1 MKLLHTITSLAICS
15 LSFAF
20 GEEQPELAEVEVVPV
35 PQDEIICEF
44 PGRVFKPETEAIP
57 KGYADEKAIAIKLES
72 LVRNKGAYEVK
83 FRIINPTTKP
93 MTFTG
98 YSEKSPL
105 TDTQYWKDGKW
116 VDPKPVGICGTGLR
130 QCTIPPGQSAVFQAY
145 LQGDKLPAR
154 VGLTYAHGGREQGHL
169 VWSEKIER

>member
-1 MKLLHTITSLAICS
+1 MSAMKLLHTITSLAICS

-72 LVRNKGAYEVK
+72 LVRNKGAC
-83 FRIINPTTKP
+83 RPSPT
-93 MTFTG
+93 
-98 YSEKSPL
+98 
-105 TDTQYWKDGKW
+105 
-116 VDPKPVGICGTGLR
+116 CGRNSLR
-130 QCTIPPGQSAVFQAY
+130 VSLGPQC
-145 LQGDKLPAR
+145 
-154 VGLTYAHGGREQGHL
+154 
-169 VWSEKIER
+169 